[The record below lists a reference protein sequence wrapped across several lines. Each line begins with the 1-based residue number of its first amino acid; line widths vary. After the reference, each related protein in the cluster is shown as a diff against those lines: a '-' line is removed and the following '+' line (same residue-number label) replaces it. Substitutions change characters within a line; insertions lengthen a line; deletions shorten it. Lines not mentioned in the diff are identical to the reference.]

1 MKYQFDLIKNIDLKN
16 EFSWKGKIF
25 LTFDVDWA
33 SDEVWNY
40 CLKILEDHD
49 IPATWFITHESPL
62 INRILENE
70 NFDVGIHPNFNSL
83 LENKNKNTAG
93 KIIDDLRNLIPS
105 TNILRSHSL
114 FQSERFLDLF
124 KEKGYTK
131 IANAFLPLNKN
142 QIIAP
147 FKLWDDVIIL
157 PHCWQDNVSLKMKL
171 NLPNVETLPQL
182 IILNFHPIHVFL
194 NTENLK
200 RYENTRQYHQD
211 FSELK
216 KYINDG
222 YGVRNILLEIIKK
235 NYEKYR
241 YNRKM

>member
-1 MKYQFDLIKNIDLKN
+1 
-16 EFSWKGKIF
+16 
-25 LTFDVDWA
+25 
-33 SDEVWNY
+33 
-40 CLKILEDHD
+40 
-49 IPATWFITHESPL
+49 
-62 INRILENE
+62 
-70 NFDVGIHPNFNSL
+70 
-83 LENKNKNTAG
+83 
-93 KIIDDLRNLIPS
+93 
-105 TNILRSHSL
+105 
-114 FQSERFLDLF
+114 
-124 KEKGYTK
+124 
-131 IANAFLPLNKN
+131 
-142 QIIAP
+142 
-147 FKLWDDVIIL
+147 
-157 PHCWQDNVSLKMKL
+157 MKL

-194 NTENLK
+194 NTENII